1 VSPLG
6 GWEGQPI
13 QGTSGVPL
21 YDTRPRQEGNVPAS
35 LSPSSRHV
43 EIRARLEREARVEA
57 QMELLDPQSPRHK
70 QMERVLVAARK
81 RRKVLEREARKR

>member
-1 VSPLG
+1 MSPLG

-13 QGTSGVPL
+13 QGTEGSVA
-21 YDTRPRQEGNVPAS
+21 RPRQKGSIPAS
-35 LSPSSRHV
+35 LSPSSR
-43 EIRARLEREARVEA
+43 RADIQQRIEREARVEA
-57 QMELLDPQSPRHK
+57 DMELLDPQSPRHK